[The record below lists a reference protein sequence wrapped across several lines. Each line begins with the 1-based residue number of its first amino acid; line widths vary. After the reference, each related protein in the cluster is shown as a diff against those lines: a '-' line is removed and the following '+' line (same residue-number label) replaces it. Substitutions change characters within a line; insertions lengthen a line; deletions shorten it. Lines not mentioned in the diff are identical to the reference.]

1 MTLFTSRFRALCPR
15 SAYMRSAST
24 VALAAAVVFFAPLAP
39 ASAQQD
45 VRPLIERMERL
56 ERDITTLQRQTY
68 RGDAPPARAPQG
80 QQGFSEMP
88 GDVAGRLQVRMGEL
102 ERLVQELTGRVEQ
115 TQFQARQTS
124 ERLDQFIKDVDF
136 RLNEIEGKSPLA
148 AADSSAAE
156 TPRGQEAAAPAPA
169 GAGTGQGV
177 LGVMPGRSGAPS
189 AAATPVAAP
198 MAAGGSPREQYDAAF
213 SMLRRGDYAAAEVAL
228 AAFLKANPN
237 DDLAGNAQYWLGET
251 HYVRGDFQ
259 KAAVAFLD
267 GYRTYPKNSKAP
279 DNLLKLGIAMGRLG
293 QKTEACAALQRLIS
307 EYPQAPDVI
316 KRRAVSERE
325 QFACK

>member
-1 MTLFTSRFRALCPR
+1 MTLFISRFRALSLR
-15 SAYMRSAST
+15 SARL
-24 VALAAAVVFFAPLAP
+24 VALAVAAVVVLAPLAP
-39 ASAQQD
+39 ATAQQD

-68 RGDAPPARAPQG
+68 RGDAPSARAPQG

-136 RLNEIEGKSPLA
+136 RLNEVEGKAPGA
-148 AADSSAAE
+148 SAGVDAPAGE
-156 TPRGQEAAAPAPA
+156 VAAAPAAPS

-177 LGVMPGRSGAPS
+177 LGMMPSGTGLSPAG
-189 AAATPVAAP
+189 ATPVAVP
-198 MAAGGSPREQYDAAF
+198 MAATGSPRDQYDAAF
-213 SMLRRGDYAAAEVAL
+213 AMLRRGDYAAAEGAL
-228 AAFLKANPN
+228 AAFLKSNPN

-251 HYVRGDFQ
+251 YYVRGDFQ

-293 QKTEACAALQRLIS
+293 QKTEACAALQRLIT

>member
-1 MTLFTSRFRALCPR
+1 MTLLTPRFRALWLR
-15 SAYMRSAST
+15 SAGLA
-24 VALAAAVVFFAPLAP
+24 ALAVAFVAPLAP
-39 ASAQQD
+39 ATAQQD

-68 RGDAPPARAPQG
+68 RGAPAPAPERLPQG
-80 QQGFSEMP
+80 QQGFTEMP
-88 GDVAGRLQVRMGEL
+88 GDVAGRLQIRMGEL

-136 RLNEIEGKSPLA
+136 RLNEIEGKAPVA
-148 AADSSAAE
+148 AASADVPQDQAA
-156 TPRGQEAAAPAPA
+156 TAPAAPS

-177 LGVMPGRSGAPS
+177 LGVMPTGAGGAS
-189 AAATPVAAP
+189 AGAKPVAVP
-198 MAAGGSPREQYDAAF
+198 AASGSPRDQYDTAF
-213 SMLRRGDYAAAEVAL
+213 AMLRRGDYAAAEVAL
-228 AAFLKANPN
+228 AAFLKANPK
-237 DDLAGNAQYWLGET
+237 DELAGNAQYWLGET